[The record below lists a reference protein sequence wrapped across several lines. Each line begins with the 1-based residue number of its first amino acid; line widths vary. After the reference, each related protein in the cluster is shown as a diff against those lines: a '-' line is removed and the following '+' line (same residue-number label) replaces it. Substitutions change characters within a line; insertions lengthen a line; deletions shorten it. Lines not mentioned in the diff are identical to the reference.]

1 MSAMIEFKA
10 PTEFLG
16 RNGQAKMVAILI
28 DRLDNDITLVPI
40 TSRRQMGRA
49 YMLVPKDMV
58 PAVARAM
65 LQVSGNR
72 QKVVVSVRGGVAE
85 LVSCPPGVSVRIV
98 DHDNLAAEQEDRRR
112 RVA

>member
-1 MSAMIEFKA
+1 MVEFKA

-49 YMLVPKDMV
+49 YLLVPKAQA
-58 PAVARAM
+58 PEVARAI
-65 LQVSGNR
+65 LRVCGTVQR
-72 QKVVVSVRGGVAE
+72 VVISVHGGVAE
-85 LVSCPPGVSVRIV
+85 TVRCPPGVSVKII
-98 DHDNLAAEQEDRRR
+98 DHDSLEAEEEDKRRR
-112 RVA
+112 MA

>member
-1 MSAMIEFKA
+1 MSEMIEFKA

-28 DRLDNDITLVPI
+28 DRLGNDITLVPI

-49 YMLVPKDMV
+49 YLLVPRTQGPD
-58 PAVARAM
+58 VARAI
-65 LQVSGNR
+65 LRICGNK
-72 QKVVVSVRGGVAE
+72 QKVVVSVRGGVAS
-85 LVSCPPGVSVRIV
+85 LVSCPPGVTVRIV
-98 DHDNLAAEQEDRRR
+98 DHDNLEAERADRR

>member
-1 MSAMIEFKA
+1 MSETIEFKA

-16 RNGQAKMVAILI
+16 RNGQAKMTAILV
-28 DRLDNDITLVPI
+28 DRLDDDITLVPI
-40 TSRRQMGRA
+40 TTRRRMGRA
-49 YMLVPKDMV
+49 YLLVPMEMA

-65 LQVSGNR
+65 LEVSGQK

-85 LVSCPPGVSVRIV
+85 VVRCPTGVKVQII
-98 DHDNLAAEQEDRRR
+98 DHDNLEAEAEAKRR